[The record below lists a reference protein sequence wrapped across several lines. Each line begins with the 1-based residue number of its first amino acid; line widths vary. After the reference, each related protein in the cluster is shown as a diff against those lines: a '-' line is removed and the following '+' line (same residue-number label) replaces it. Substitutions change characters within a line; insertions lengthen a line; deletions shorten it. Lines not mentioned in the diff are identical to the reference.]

1 MKVSFAD
8 ATIPTTGALGLG
20 VIKGGKLGP
29 LGDAIDKKGGGVLRR
44 AIKASERFEGDK
56 GQTVEVL
63 APAGTRLSRIVLIGL
78 GKAEELDQKAA
89 EAIGGN
95 FARRIGSTG
104 ETKASLA
111 LDVAKA
117 TKVDV
122 VKLAARAG
130 FGARLGTYRF
140 DTYRTKEK
148 PEKKPSLVQLV
159 VLSEDRAQA
168 QQRFRALDTL
178 AESVFFTRD
187 LVTEPPNI
195 LYPRTLADRAASLAK
210 LGVKIEVLNG
220 AKLAKLSMGSL
231 LGVAQGSANEP
242 YVVVMQWI
250 GARNANAAPVALIG
264 KGVTFDSGGL
274 SLKAPAGMEEMK
286 FDMAGSAAVIGTM
299 RALAARKA
307 KVNAVGVVGLVENMP
322 SSKAQR
328 PGDVVTSM
336 SGQTI
341 EVLNT
346 DAEGRLVLADILWY
360 AKERFKP
367 QAMINLATLTGAII
381 VALGHHHA
389 GLFSNDDE
397 LAAKL
402 TAAGEVEGERL
413 WRMPMGDDYDKDI
426 DSDIADMKNIGGK
439 GGGSIIGAQFLK
451 RFVGDTPWAH
461 LDIAGTAWLHKDS
474 ATVPKGATGF
484 GVRLLNR
491 YIADTFE
498 AKTKK

>member
-8 ATIPTTGALGLG
+8 VMIPNTGALGLG
-20 VIKGGKLGP
+20 VLKGGKLGP
-29 LGDAIDKKGGGVLRR
+29 LGESIDKKSGGALKR
-44 AIKASERFEGDK
+44 AIKAAGRFAGDK
-56 GQTVEVL
+56 GETIEVM
-63 APAGTRLSRIVLIGL
+63 APAGTKLSRIVLIGV
-78 GKAEELDQKAA
+78 GKPEDFDQKAA
-89 EAIGGN
+89 EAMGGT
-95 FARRIGSTG
+95 FARRIGGTG
-104 ETKASLA
+104 EVRAALA
-111 LDVAKA
+111 IDAKA
-117 TKVDV
+117 TKVEAF
-122 VKLAARAG
+122 KLAARAG
-130 FGARLGTYRF
+130 YGARLGTYRF
-140 DTYRTKEK
+140 DAYRTKEK
-148 PEKKPSLVQLV
+148 PDKKPSLQELAI
-159 VLSEDRAQA
+159 LTDKRADA
-168 QQRFRALDTL
+168 QKRFATLDKV
-178 AESVFFTRD
+178 AESIFFTRD
-187 LVTEPPNI
+187 LVTEPPNVI
-195 LYPRTLADRAASLAK
+195 YPRTLANRAASLAK
-210 LGVKIEVLNG
+210 LGVKVEVLNQ
-220 AKLAKLSMGSL
+220 AKLAKLGMGSL
-231 LGVAQGSANEP
+231 LGVAQGSDHEP
-242 YVVVMQWI
+242 YVVVMQWN
-250 GARNANAAPVALIG
+250 GAARTKAPVALIG

-274 SLKAPAGMEEMK
+274 SLKPPAGMEEMK

-389 GLFSNDDE
+389 GLFSNNDD
-397 LAAKL
+397 LSQKL
-402 TAAGEVEGERL
+402 TAAGEAEGEKL
-413 WRMPMGDDYDKDI
+413 WRMPMGDEYDKDI

-461 LDIAGTAWLHKDS
+461 LDIAGTAWSYKDT
-474 ATVPKGATGF
+474 ATVPKGASGF

-491 YIADTFE
+491 YVDDLFAG
-498 AKTKK
+498 K